1 MKTFKY
7 RLYPT
12 VAQAAEIERQLA
24 ECARL
29 YNGALQER
37 QDAWRMRRKR
47 VGYYDQSS
55 QLKDIRAAGDLAIPS
70 QGVAAEVL
78 QRVDRAFRAFY
89 RRVKAGEKPGYPR
102 FRSARRYDSLTYRA
116 GNRVRWFADARVAL
130 HGIGQVKVKLHR
142 PLEGKIATL
151 TVKRAAGR
159 WYLYVACHVE
169 PTPLPATGLAVGV
182 DVGLTSLAVLSNGE
196 AIENPRHFVKG
207 QAALRVAHR
216 RVARRPR
223 GSSGRREAIRILQ
236 RTIEHVANQRR
247 DFHHKIARSLVNRF
261 DLIAVE
267 DLNVKGL
274 AGGMLAKSV
283 HDAGWGQFLQLL
295 SEKAESAARVVIA
308 VNPAGTSQR
317 CSACGSVVRKTL
329 AQRWH
334 SCPCGLEMDRDHNAA
349 LNILGAG
356 MALAGETWP
365 GDRVSVPAEADKT
378 AIHALAG
385 SNRPAYSG
393 NAGGGVGGDLS
404 ET

>member
-1 MKTFKY
+1 MKRTFKF

-37 QDAWRMRRKR
+37 QDAWRMRGKR
-47 VGYYDQSS
+47 VGYYEQSA
-55 QLKDIRAAGDLAIPS
+55 QLPAIRAAGDLAIPCHK
-70 QGVAAEVL
+70 VAADVL
-78 QRVDRAFRAFY
+78 RRVDWAFRAFY
-89 RRVKAGEKPGYPR
+89 RRAKAGEKPGYPR
-102 FRSARRYDSLTYRA
+102 YRSARRYDSLTYRIA
-116 GNRVRWFADARVAL
+116 NRVRWFANGRVVL
-130 HGIGQVKVKLHR
+130 FGIGRVKVKLHR

-169 PTPLPATGLAVGV
+169 PMPLPATRAAISV
-182 DVGLTSLAVLSNGE
+182 DVGLASFAALSSGE
-196 AIENPRHFVKG
+196 AFANPRYFVNS
-207 QAALRVAHR
+207 QAALRVAYR
-216 RVARRPR
+216 RVFRRQPE
-223 GSSGRREAIRILQ
+223 SAGRREAIRILQ
-236 RTIEHVANQRR
+236 RTAGHTANQRR
-247 DFHHKIARSLVNRF
+247 DFHHKVARSLVNRF

-295 SEKAESAARVVIA
+295 SEKAESAARVLVA

-317 CSACGSVVRKTL
+317 CSACGQVVRKTL

-334 SCPCGLEMDRDHNAA
+334 SCPCGLELDRDHNAA
-349 LNILGAG
+349 LNILRAG
-356 MALAGETWP
+356 MARAAPTWP
-365 GDRVSVPAEADKT
+365 DVRASVAAGAE
-378 AIHALAG
+378 
-385 SNRPAYSG
+385 R
-393 NAGGGVGGDLS
+393 
-404 ET
+404 